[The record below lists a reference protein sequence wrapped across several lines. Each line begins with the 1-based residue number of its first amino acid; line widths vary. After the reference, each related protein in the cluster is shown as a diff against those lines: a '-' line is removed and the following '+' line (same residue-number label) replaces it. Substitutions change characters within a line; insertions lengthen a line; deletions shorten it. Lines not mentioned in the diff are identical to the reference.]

1 MGKFKHLPGD
11 RLGPLQLKLVRRTT
25 KPNLR
30 STNQYAVFECGCGA
44 EFTARI
50 SKVQA
55 GKAKSCGCRQ
65 YNRDTTGS
73 LEQLIKHV
81 KIWHAGLNKETV

>member
-1 MGKFKHLPGD
+1 MPDTF
-11 RLGPLQLKLVRRTT
+11 
-25 KPNLR
+25 
-30 STNQYAVFECGCGA
+30 FEFALILTVCFLAGYGA

-65 YNRDTTGS
+65 YNRNSTGS

-81 KIWHAGLNKETV
+81 KIWHAGLNKGAV